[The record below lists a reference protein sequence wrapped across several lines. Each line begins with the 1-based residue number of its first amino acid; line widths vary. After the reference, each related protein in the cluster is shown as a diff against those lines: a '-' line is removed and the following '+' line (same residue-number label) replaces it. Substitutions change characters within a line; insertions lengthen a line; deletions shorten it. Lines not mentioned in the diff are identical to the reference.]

1 MFGIQEAGTGWSSYP
16 DRSIAKTGKDKD
28 LLSTDFMASTELGV
42 AFNVMI
48 EIP

>member
-1 MFGIQEAGTGWSSYP
+1 M
-16 DRSIAKTGKDKD
+16 AKTEKDKD
-28 LLSTDFMASTELGV
+28 LLSTDIMARTELGV